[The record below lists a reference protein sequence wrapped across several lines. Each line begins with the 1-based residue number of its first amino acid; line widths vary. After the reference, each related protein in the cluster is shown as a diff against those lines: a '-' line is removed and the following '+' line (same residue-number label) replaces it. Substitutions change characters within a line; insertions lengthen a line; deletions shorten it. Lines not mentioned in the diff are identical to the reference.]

1 MNKKE
6 VREMTEEE
14 KKKLRIMKE
23 QRLLRI
29 HKEEFKP
36 FWEQMAELNRS
47 EIDLMRG
54 IKYGL
59 ILGIFGNLVV
69 QYSFTLLEGI
79 FLERYDNMFLASIGI
94 VMVSALVVSITLYGF
109 NKQRKEE
116 QRKLELALDG
126 ITREEYEIDARE
138 VHLEAMKQGLIQEDV
153 MKKKDTENL

>member
-1 MNKKE
+1 
-6 VREMTEEE
+6 
-14 KKKLRIMKE
+14 
-23 QRLLRI
+23 
-29 HKEEFKP
+29 
-36 FWEQMAELNRS
+36 MAELNRS